1 MYFDVFG
8 TKHNS
13 SYTKPWMRSTWM
25 IYCTFIMSDF
35 LNDIVEVFL
44 SNLMA
49 LPPGEE
55 SYARI
60 DDIMAPTLVGEQLL
74 RMLLAI
80 NHPLIPLDP
89 HVGLINVF
97 SIWPRPITIGRDRAA
112 DFNSRH
118 LFPSMIPKYIHS
130 LQLPDGRPTIV
141 LRGEFLKNW
150 DIFTNGL
157 LKHLDWTNMVA
168 AGGVVLACLKSTTWQ
183 DSTNLQWMNLY
194 QSDIYSRSDIDLF
207 LYGLSPSEVSFH
219 AISSINSV
227 LESYTDF
234 TILRPWT
241 KWKSLKIKSMPLP
254 VSQPSAW
261 GSPIWFLYTVC
272 SKQLSVPNLFDN
284 MDF

>member
-1 MYFDVFG
+1 MFSVL
-8 TKHNS
+8 
-13 SYTKPWMRSTWM
+13 STILVIQNHGRGQPGW
-25 IYCTFIMSDF
+25 YTFIMSDF
-35 LNDIVEVFL
+35 LNDIVKVFL
-44 SNLMA
+44 SNLAA
-49 LPPGEE
+49 LLPGEE
-55 SYARI
+55 SYARS

-80 NHPLIPLDP
+80 NHPSIPSDP

-97 SIWPRPITIGRDRAA
+97 SIWPRPITIGKDRAA

-118 LFPSMIPKYIHS
+118 LFPFNDSEIHS
-130 LQLPDGRPTIV
+130 LRLLDGRPTIV

-157 LKHLDWTNMVA
+157 LKHLDWTNVVT
-168 AGGVVLACLKSTTWQ
+168 AGGAVLACLKSTAQ
-183 DSTNLQWMNLY
+183 QNSTNLQRMNLY

-261 GSPIWFLYTVC
+261 GSPIRFLYTVC